1 MNTRIQPILE
11 ISRRA
16 RSLLVQDLGVVDTM
30 RFFNQFHSGSG
41 DYTKD
46 REALFANDSV
56 KSIVSSIKAM
66 RSQDEN

>member
-1 MNTRIQPILE
+1 MNTITQAILE

-16 RSLLVQDLGVVDTM
+16 RSLLVQDLGVVDSM

-41 DYTKD
+41 DYTKE
-46 REALFANDSV
+46 RETLFANDSV